1 MDAGCKQQNVPN
13 MCIIWNV
20 SNILYL
26 NWFEANIFFYICYI
40 IRSKKNEAIQ
50 QEIFTTVQN
59 LRQKVI
65 SGGGTVRSGAESEDR
80 EREGNF
86 FEANPS
92 STDRELALS

>member
-1 MDAGCKQQNVPN
+1 M
-13 MCIIWNV
+13 
-20 SNILYL
+20 
-26 NWFEANIFFYICYI
+26 
-40 IRSKKNEAIQ
+40 
-50 QEIFTTVQN
+50 QN

-92 STDRELALS
+92 STDRELELA